1 MKKFLAVL
9 CLVLLLVPTVIFA
22 TESYND
28 NIMAIDE
35 TVVVN
40 GTANGLIM
48 LCGNT
53 ISSNANG
60 DYAFIVG
67 REVNISGNITRD
79 AFVVGETVTIEN
91 TGVINR
97 DLYVCASK
105 VIINGAVN
113 RNIYV
118 ASSEL
123 LVGDKAYIM
132 GDVHSATDKIV
143 ISETANVLGTV
154 EYRSDASVVS
164 IPDGIEV
171 NRIEIETNKNQGN
184 VSKSFDFNGK
194 ILELLMVFV
203 TFILML
209 AVVPEF
215 FTKIDERYALNA
227 KELFKAFGIGVLLL
241 IVVPIASIILMV
253 TIVGLPIAVV
263 ALLMYII
270 AFIITG
276 AVAGYTI
283 VKAIFGSKVNKFV
296 AGTAGVIAYKLLT
309 CVPVLG
315 GIIYFF
321 CISLTLGV
329 MYMTFKKNKN
339 NNLSADNSVDENPKM
354 IEAEEKVEANDDT
367 TMTETEAIKEE
378 NTKID
383 EENRED
389 NQ

>member
-1 MKKFLAVL
+1 MKSMKKFLAVL

-35 TVVVN
+35 TVVAN

-48 LCGNT
+48 LCGST

-60 DYAFIVG
+60 DYAFIAG

-91 TGVINR
+91 TGIINR

-123 LVGDKAYIM
+123 LVGDKAYIR
-132 GDVHSATDKIV
+132 GDVHSVTDKIV

-164 IPDGIEV
+164 IPESIQV
-171 NRIEIETNKNQGN
+171 NRIEVETNKNQGN
-184 VSKSFDFNGK
+184 VSKSFDFNEK

-209 AVVPEF
+209 AIVPEF

-241 IVVPIASIILMV
+241 IVVPIVSIILMV
-253 TIVGLPIAVV
+253 TIVGLPIAFV
-263 ALLMYII
+263 ALLLYII

-296 AGTAGVIAYKLLT
+296 AGTAGVIAYKLLM

-315 GIIYFF
+315 GIVYFF

-329 MYMTFKKNKN
+329 MYMTFRKNKGKKLSDN
-339 NNLSADNSVDENPKM
+339 NSATESAV
-354 IEAEEKVEANDDT
+354 IVETEGKTGTDDDT
-367 TMTETEAIKEE
+367 LENKTEVIKEE
-378 NTKID
+378 NTKTD
-383 EENRED
+383 EEN
-389 NQ
+389 

>member
-1 MKKFLAVL
+1 MKSMKKFLAIL

-35 TVVVN
+35 TVVAN

-48 LCGNT
+48 LCGST

-60 DYAFIVG
+60 DYAFIAG

-91 TGVINR
+91 TGIINR

-123 LVGDKAYIM
+123 LVGDKAYIR
-132 GDVHSATDKIV
+132 GNVHSATDKIV
-143 ISETANVLGTV
+143 ISETANILGTV

-164 IPDGIEV
+164 IPESIQV
-171 NRIEIETNKNQGN
+171 NRIEVETNKNQGN
-184 VSKSFDFNGK
+184 VSKSFDFNEK

-209 AVVPEF
+209 AIVPEF

-241 IVVPIASIILMV
+241 IVVPIVSIILMV
-253 TIVGLPIAVV
+253 TIVGLPIAFV
-263 ALLMYII
+263 ALLLYII

-296 AGTAGVIAYKLLT
+296 AGTAGVIGYKLLM

-315 GIIYFF
+315 GIVYFF

-329 MYMTFKKNKN
+329 MYMTFRKNKGKKLSDN
-339 NNLSADNSVDENPKM
+339 NSATESAVIVET
-354 IEAEEKVEANDDT
+354 EEKTGTDDDT
-367 TMTETEAIKEE
+367 LENKTEVIKEE
-378 NTKID
+378 NTKTD
-383 EENRED
+383 EEN
-389 NQ
+389 

>member
-1 MKKFLAVL
+1 MKSMKKFLAIL

-35 TVVVN
+35 TVVAN

-48 LCGNT
+48 LCGST

-60 DYAFIVG
+60 DYAFIAG

-91 TGVINR
+91 TGIINR

-123 LVGDKAYIM
+123 LVGDKAYIR
-132 GDVHSATDKIV
+132 GDVHSTTDKIV

-164 IPDGIEV
+164 IPESIQV
-171 NRIEIETNKNQGN
+171 NRIEVETNKNQGN

-209 AVVPEF
+209 AIVPEF
-215 FTKIDERYALNA
+215 FTKIDDRYALNA

-241 IVVPIASIILMV
+241 IVVPIISIILMV
-253 TIVGLPIAVV
+253 TIVGLPIAFV
-263 ALLMYII
+263 ALLLYII

-296 AGTAGVIAYKLLT
+296 AGTAGVIGYKLLM

-315 GIIYFF
+315 GIVYFF

-329 MYMTFKKNKN
+329 MYMTFRKNKGKKLSDN
-339 NNLSADNSVDENPKM
+339 NSATESAVIVET
-354 IEAEEKVEANDDT
+354 EEKAGTDDDT
-367 TMTETEAIKEE
+367 LENKTEVIKEE
-378 NTKID
+378 NTKTD
-383 EENRED
+383 EEN
-389 NQ
+389 

>member
-1 MKKFLAVL
+1 MKSMKKFLAIL

-35 TVVVN
+35 TVVAN

-48 LCGNT
+48 LCGST

-60 DYAFIVG
+60 DYAFIAG

-91 TGVINR
+91 TGIINR

-123 LVGDKAYIM
+123 LVGDKAYIR

-164 IPDGIEV
+164 IPESIQV
-171 NRIEIETNKNQGN
+171 NRIEVETNKNQGN
-184 VSKSFDFNGK
+184 VSKSFDFNEK

-209 AVVPEF
+209 AIVPEF

-241 IVVPIASIILMV
+241 IVVPIVSIILMV
-253 TIVGLPIAVV
+253 TIVGLPIAFV
-263 ALLMYII
+263 ALLLYII

-296 AGTAGVIAYKLLT
+296 AGTAGVIGYKLLM

-315 GIIYFF
+315 GIVYFF

-329 MYMTFKKNKN
+329 MYMTFRKNKGKKLSDN
-339 NNLSADNSVDENPKM
+339 NSATESAVIVET
-354 IEAEEKVEANDDT
+354 EEKTGTDDDT
-367 TMTETEAIKEE
+367 LENKTEVIKEE
-378 NTKID
+378 NTKTD
-383 EENRED
+383 EEN
-389 NQ
+389 

>member
-1 MKKFLAVL
+1 MKSMKKFLAVL

-35 TVVVN
+35 TVVAN

-48 LCGNT
+48 LCGGT

-60 DYAFIVG
+60 DYAFIAG

-91 TGVINR
+91 TGIINR

-123 LVGDKAYIM
+123 LVGDKAYIR
-132 GDVHSATDKIV
+132 GDVHSVTDKIV

-164 IPDGIEV
+164 IPESIQV
-171 NRIEIETNKNQGN
+171 NRIEVETNKNQGN
-184 VSKSFDFNGK
+184 VSKSFDFNEK

-209 AVVPEF
+209 AIVPEF

-241 IVVPIASIILMV
+241 IVVPIVSIILMV
-253 TIVGLPIAVV
+253 TIVGLPIAFV
-263 ALLMYII
+263 ALLLYII

-296 AGTAGVIAYKLLT
+296 AGTAGVIGYKLLM

-315 GIIYFF
+315 GIVYFF

-329 MYMTFKKNKN
+329 MYMTFRKNKGKKLSDN
-339 NNLSADNSVDENPKM
+339 NSATESAV
-354 IEAEEKVEANDDT
+354 IV
-367 TMTETEAIKEE
+367 ETEG
-378 NTKID
+378 KIGTD
-383 EENRED
+383 ESIEKGSQE
-389 NQ
+389 

>member
-1 MKKFLAVL
+1 MKSMKKFLAIL

-35 TVVVN
+35 TVVAN

-48 LCGNT
+48 LCGST

-60 DYAFIVG
+60 DYAFIAG

-91 TGVINR
+91 TGIINR

-123 LVGDKAYIM
+123 LVGDKAYIR
-132 GDVHSATDKIV
+132 GDVHSVTDKIV

-164 IPDGIEV
+164 IPESIQV
-171 NRIEIETNKNQGN
+171 NRIEVETNKNQGN
-184 VSKSFDFNGK
+184 VSKSFDFNEK

-209 AVVPEF
+209 AIVPEF

-241 IVVPIASIILMV
+241 IVVPIVSIILMV
-253 TIVGLPIAVV
+253 TIVGLPIAFV
-263 ALLMYII
+263 ALLLYII

-296 AGTAGVIAYKLLT
+296 AGTAGVIGYKLLM

-315 GIIYFF
+315 GIVYFF

-329 MYMTFKKNKN
+329 MYMTFRKNKGKKLSDN
-339 NNLSADNSVDENPKM
+339 NSATESAV
-354 IEAEEKVEANDDT
+354 IV
-367 TMTETEAIKEE
+367 ETEGK
-378 NTKID
+378 TGTD
-383 EENRED
+383 ESIEKGSQE
-389 NQ
+389 

>member
-1 MKKFLAVL
+1 MKSMKKFLAVL
-9 CLVLLLVPTVIFA
+9 CLALLLVPTVIFA

-28 NIMAIDE
+28 NIMVIDE
-35 TVVVN
+35 TVVAN

-48 LCGNT
+48 LCGST

-60 DYAFIVG
+60 DYAFIAG

-91 TGVINR
+91 TGIINR

-123 LVGDKAYIM
+123 LVGDKAYIR
-132 GDVHSATDKIV
+132 GDVHSTTDKIV

-164 IPDGIEV
+164 IPESIQV
-171 NRIEIETNKNQGN
+171 NRIEVETNKNQGN

-209 AVVPEF
+209 AIVPEF
-215 FTKIDERYALNA
+215 FTKIDDRYALNA

-241 IVVPIASIILMV
+241 IVVPIVSIILMV
-253 TIVGLPIAVV
+253 TIVGLPIAFV
-263 ALLMYII
+263 ALLLYII

-283 VKAIFGSKVNKFV
+283 VKTIFGSKVNKFV
-296 AGTAGVIAYKLLT
+296 AGTAGVIGYKLLM

-329 MYMTFKKNKN
+329 MYMTFRKNKGKKLSDN
-339 NNLSADNSVDENPKM
+339 NSATESAVIVET
-354 IEAEEKVEANDDT
+354 EEKAGTDDDT
-367 TMTETEAIKEE
+367 LENKTEVIKEE
-378 NTKID
+378 NTKTD
-383 EENRED
+383 EEN
-389 NQ
+389 

>member
-1 MKKFLAVL
+1 MKSMKKFLAVL
-9 CLVLLLVPTVIFA
+9 CLALLLVPTVIFA

-28 NIMAIDE
+28 NIMVIDE

-48 LCGNT
+48 LCGST

-60 DYAFIVG
+60 DYAFIAG

-91 TGVINR
+91 TGIINR

-123 LVGDKAYIM
+123 LVGEKAYIR

-164 IPDGIEV
+164 IPESIQV
-171 NRIEIETNKNQGN
+171 NRIEVETNKNQGN

-209 AVVPEF
+209 AIVPEF
-215 FTKIDERYALNA
+215 FTKIDDRYALNA

-241 IVVPIASIILMV
+241 IVVPIVSIILMV
-253 TIVGLPIAVV
+253 TIVGLPIAFV
-263 ALLMYII
+263 ALLLYII

-296 AGTAGVIAYKLLT
+296 AGTAGVIAYKLLM

-315 GIIYFF
+315 GVVYVF

-329 MYMTFKKNKN
+329 MYKTFRKNKGKK
-339 NNLSADNSVDENPKM
+339 LSDTNSATESAV
-354 IEAEEKVEANDDT
+354 IVETEGKTGTDDDT
-367 TMTETEAIKEE
+367 LENKTEVIKEE
-378 NTKID
+378 NTKTD
-383 EENRED
+383 EEN
-389 NQ
+389 

>member
-1 MKKFLAVL
+1 MKSMKKFLAIL

-35 TVVVN
+35 TVVAN

-48 LCGNT
+48 LCGST

-60 DYAFIVG
+60 DYAFIAG

-91 TGVINR
+91 TGIINR

-123 LVGDKAYIM
+123 LVGDKAYIR

-143 ISETANVLGTV
+143 ISETANILGTV

-164 IPDGIEV
+164 IPESIQV
-171 NRIEIETNKNQGN
+171 NRIEVETNKNQGN
-184 VSKSFDFNGK
+184 VSKSFDFNEK

-209 AVVPEF
+209 AIVPEF

-241 IVVPIASIILMV
+241 IVVPIVSIILMV
-253 TIVGLPIAVV
+253 TIVGLPIAFV
-263 ALLMYII
+263 ALLLYII

-296 AGTAGVIAYKLLT
+296 AGTAGVIGYKLLM

-315 GIIYFF
+315 GIVYFF

-329 MYMTFKKNKN
+329 MYMTFRKNKGKKLSDN
-339 NNLSADNSVDENPKM
+339 NSATERTV
-354 IEAEEKVEANDDT
+354 IVETEGKTGTDDDT
-367 TMTETEAIKEE
+367 LENKTEVIKEE
-378 NTKID
+378 NTKTD
-383 EENRED
+383 EEN
-389 NQ
+389 

>member
-1 MKKFLAVL
+1 MKSMKKFLAIL

-35 TVVVN
+35 TVVAN

-48 LCGNT
+48 LCGST

-60 DYAFIVG
+60 DYAFIAG

-91 TGVINR
+91 TGIINR

-123 LVGDKAYIM
+123 LVGDKAYIR

-143 ISETANVLGTV
+143 ISETANILGTV

-164 IPDGIEV
+164 IPESIQV
-171 NRIEIETNKNQGN
+171 NRIEVETNKNQGN
-184 VSKSFDFNGK
+184 VSKSFDFNEK

-209 AVVPEF
+209 AIVPEF

-241 IVVPIASIILMV
+241 IVVPIVSIILMV
-253 TIVGLPIAVV
+253 TIVGLPIAFV
-263 ALLMYII
+263 ALLLYII

-296 AGTAGVIAYKLLT
+296 AGTAGVIGYKLLM

-315 GIIYFF
+315 GIVYFF

-329 MYMTFKKNKN
+329 MYMTFRKNKGKKLSDN
-339 NNLSADNSVDENPKM
+339 NSATESAV
-354 IEAEEKVEANDDT
+354 IVETEGKSGTDDDT
-367 TMTETEAIKEE
+367 LENKTEVIKEE
-378 NTKID
+378 NTKTD
-383 EENRED
+383 EEN
-389 NQ
+389 

>member
-1 MKKFLAVL
+1 MKSMKKFLAVL

-22 TESYND
+22 AESYND
-28 NIMAIDE
+28 NIMVIDE
-35 TVVVN
+35 TVVAN

-48 LCGNT
+48 LCGST

-60 DYAFIVG
+60 DYAFIAG

-79 AFVVGETVTIEN
+79 AFVAGETVTIEN
-91 TGVINR
+91 TGIINR

-123 LVGDKAYIM
+123 LVGDKAYIR

-154 EYRSDASVVS
+154 QYRSDASVVS
-164 IPDGIEV
+164 IPESIQV
-171 NRIEIETNKNQGN
+171 NRIEVETNKNQGN

-209 AVVPEF
+209 AIVPEF
-215 FTKIDERYALNA
+215 FTKIDDRYALNA

-241 IVVPIASIILMV
+241 IVVPIVSIILMV
-253 TIVGLPIAVV
+253 TIVGLPIAFV
-263 ALLMYII
+263 ALLLYII

-296 AGTAGVIAYKLLT
+296 AGTTGVIAYKLLM

-315 GIIYFF
+315 GVVYFF

-329 MYMTFKKNKN
+329 MYMTFRKNKGKK
-339 NNLSADNSVDENPKM
+339 LSDTNSATESAVIVET
-354 IEAEEKVEANDDT
+354 EEKAGT
-367 TMTETEAIKEE
+367 
-378 NTKID
+378 D
-383 EENRED
+383 ESIEKGSQE
-389 NQ
+389 

>member
-1 MKKFLAVL
+1 MKSMKKFLAIL

-35 TVVVN
+35 TVVAN

-48 LCGNT
+48 LCGST

-60 DYAFIVG
+60 DYAFIAG

-91 TGVINR
+91 TGIINR

-123 LVGDKAYIM
+123 LVGDKAYIR
-132 GDVHSATDKIV
+132 GDVHSVTDKIV

-164 IPDGIEV
+164 IPESIQV
-171 NRIEIETNKNQGN
+171 NRIEVETNKNQGN

-209 AVVPEF
+209 AIVPEF
-215 FTKIDERYALNA
+215 FTKIDDRYALNA

-241 IVVPIASIILMV
+241 IVVPIVSIILMV
-253 TIVGLPIAVV
+253 TIVGLPIAFV
-263 ALLMYII
+263 ALLLYII

-296 AGTAGVIAYKLLT
+296 AGTAGVIGYKLLM

-329 MYMTFKKNKN
+329 MYMTFRKNKGKKLSDN
-339 NNLSADNSVDENPKM
+339 NSATESAVIVET
-354 IEAEEKVEANDDT
+354 EEKAGTDDDT
-367 TMTETEAIKEE
+367 LENKTEVIKEE
-378 NTKID
+378 NTKTD
-383 EENRED
+383 EEN
-389 NQ
+389 

>member
-1 MKKFLAVL
+1 MKSMKKFLAIL

-35 TVVVN
+35 TVVAN

-48 LCGNT
+48 LCGST

-60 DYAFIVG
+60 DYAFIAG

-91 TGVINR
+91 TGIINR

-123 LVGDKAYIM
+123 LVGDKAYIR
-132 GDVHSATDKIV
+132 GDVHSVTDKIV
-143 ISETANVLGTV
+143 IGETANVLGTV

-164 IPDGIEV
+164 IPESIQV
-171 NRIEIETNKNQGN
+171 NRIEVETNKNQGN
-184 VSKSFDFNGK
+184 VSKSFDFNEK

-209 AVVPEF
+209 AIVPEF

-241 IVVPIASIILMV
+241 IVVPIVSIILMV
-253 TIVGLPIAVV
+253 TIVGLPIAFV
-263 ALLMYII
+263 ALLLYII

-296 AGTAGVIAYKLLT
+296 AGTAGVIGYKLLM

-315 GIIYFF
+315 GIVYFF

-329 MYMTFKKNKN
+329 MYMTFRKNKGKKLSDN
-339 NNLSADNSVDENPKM
+339 NSATESAVIVET
-354 IEAEEKVEANDDT
+354 EEKTGTDDDT
-367 TMTETEAIKEE
+367 LENKTEVIKEE
-378 NTKID
+378 NTKTD
-383 EENRED
+383 EEN
-389 NQ
+389 

>member
-1 MKKFLAVL
+1 MKSMKKFLAIL

-35 TVVVN
+35 TVVAN

-48 LCGNT
+48 LCGST

-60 DYAFIVG
+60 DYAFIAG

-91 TGVINR
+91 TGIINR

-123 LVGDKAYIM
+123 LVGDKAYIR
-132 GDVHSATDKIV
+132 GDVHSVTDKIV

-164 IPDGIEV
+164 IPESIQV
-171 NRIEIETNKNQGN
+171 NRIEVETNKNQGN
-184 VSKSFDFNGK
+184 VSKSFDFNEK

-209 AVVPEF
+209 AIVPEF

-241 IVVPIASIILMV
+241 IVVPIVSIILMV
-253 TIVGLPIAVV
+253 TIVGLPIAFV
-263 ALLMYII
+263 ALLLYII

-296 AGTAGVIAYKLLT
+296 AGTAGVIGYKLLM

-315 GIIYFF
+315 GIVYFF

-329 MYMTFKKNKN
+329 MYMTFRKNKGKKLSDN
-339 NNLSADNSVDENPKM
+339 NSATESAVIVET
-354 IEAEEKVEANDDT
+354 EEKTGTDDDT
-367 TMTETEAIKEE
+367 LENKTEVIKEE
-378 NTKID
+378 NTKTD
-383 EENRED
+383 EEN
-389 NQ
+389 

>member
-1 MKKFLAVL
+1 MKSMKKFLAVL

-28 NIMAIDE
+28 NIMVIDE
-35 TVVVN
+35 TVVAN

-48 LCGNT
+48 LCGST

-60 DYAFIVG
+60 DYAFIAG

-79 AFVVGETVTIEN
+79 AFVAGETVTIEN
-91 TGVINR
+91 TGIINR

-123 LVGDKAYIM
+123 LVGDKAYIR

-154 EYRSDASVVS
+154 QYRSDASVVS
-164 IPDGIEV
+164 IPESIQV
-171 NRIEIETNKNQGN
+171 NRIEVETNKNQGN

-209 AVVPEF
+209 AIVPEF
-215 FTKIDERYALNA
+215 FTKIDDRYALNA
-227 KELFKAFGIGVLLL
+227 EELFKSFGIGVLLL
-241 IVVPIASIILMV
+241 IVVPIVSIILMV
-253 TIVGLPIAVV
+253 TIVGLPIAFV
-263 ALLMYII
+263 ALLLYII

-296 AGTAGVIAYKLLT
+296 AGTAGVIAYKLLM

-315 GIIYFF
+315 GVVYFF

-329 MYMTFKKNKN
+329 MYKTFRKNKGKKLSDN
-339 NNLSADNSVDENPKM
+339 NSATESAVIVET
-354 IEAEEKVEANDDT
+354 EEKAGTDDDT
-367 TMTETEAIKEE
+367 LENKTEVIKEE
-378 NTKID
+378 NTKTD
-383 EENRED
+383 EEN
-389 NQ
+389 

>member
-1 MKKFLAVL
+1 MKSMKKFLAIL

-35 TVVVN
+35 TVVAN

-48 LCGNT
+48 LCGST

-60 DYAFIVG
+60 DYAFITG

-91 TGVINR
+91 TGIINR

-123 LVGDKAYIM
+123 LVGDKAYIR
-132 GDVHSATDKIV
+132 GDVHSVTDKIV

-164 IPDGIEV
+164 IPESIQV
-171 NRIEIETNKNQGN
+171 NRIEVETNKNQGN
-184 VSKSFDFNGK
+184 VSKSFDFNEK

-209 AVVPEF
+209 AIVPEF

-241 IVVPIASIILMV
+241 IVVPIVSIILMV
-253 TIVGLPIAVV
+253 TIVGLPIAFV
-263 ALLMYII
+263 ALLLYII

-296 AGTAGVIAYKLLT
+296 AGTAGVIGYKLLM

-315 GIIYFF
+315 GIVYFF

-329 MYMTFKKNKN
+329 MYMTFRKNKGKKLSDN
-339 NNLSADNSVDENPKM
+339 NSATESAVIVET
-354 IEAEEKVEANDDT
+354 EEKTGTDDDT
-367 TMTETEAIKEE
+367 LENKTEVIKEE
-378 NTKID
+378 NTKTD
-383 EENRED
+383 EEN
-389 NQ
+389 

>member
-1 MKKFLAVL
+1 MKSMKKFLAIL

-35 TVVVN
+35 TVVAN

-48 LCGNT
+48 LCGST

-60 DYAFIVG
+60 DYAFIAG

-91 TGVINR
+91 TGIINR

-123 LVGDKAYIM
+123 LVGDKAYIR
-132 GDVHSATDKIV
+132 GDVHSVTDKIV
-143 ISETANVLGTV
+143 ISETANILGTV

-164 IPDGIEV
+164 IPESIQV
-171 NRIEIETNKNQGN
+171 NRIEVETNKNQGN
-184 VSKSFDFNGK
+184 VSKSFDFNEK

-209 AVVPEF
+209 AIVPEF

-241 IVVPIASIILMV
+241 IVVPIVSIILMV
-253 TIVGLPIAVV
+253 TIVGLPIAFV
-263 ALLMYII
+263 ALLLYII

-296 AGTAGVIAYKLLT
+296 AGTAGVIGYKLLM
-309 CVPVLG
+309 CVPVLS
-315 GIIYFF
+315 GIVYFF

-329 MYMTFKKNKN
+329 MYMTFRKNKGKKLSDN
-339 NNLSADNSVDENPKM
+339 NSATESAVIVET
-354 IEAEEKVEANDDT
+354 EEKTGTDDDT
-367 TMTETEAIKEE
+367 LENKTEVIKEE
-378 NTKID
+378 NTKTD
-383 EENRED
+383 EEN
-389 NQ
+389 